1 MSIEIVQSLPED
13 QWRAYVDQH
22 PSGSIYHTP
31 EMYAVFQRSLGYH
44 PELWAALEQGRIMA
58 LMTPVQVC
66 ISNSPLRYL
75 TSRSI
80 LYGGVLCEDTPAGQA
95 ALAELL
101 HAYQRAT
108 ARKALFTEIRNLV
121 YTETLQP
128 ILHQAGFRFEDH
140 LNYWINLDRPATEIF
155 ENIGHR
161 TRKNIRRGLRRNEVT
176 IETVSRRDQIPVC
189 YQLTQRVFQNVR
201 VPLADISLF
210 YAAFDLLYPKEMIHF
225 TLAIIEGQPAAV
237 SVELGYRQVLIGWFS
252 GLDRNF
258 SAYLPNELL
267 MWHKLEWGSKQGY
280 RLYDFG
286 GAGKPDEKYG
296 VRDFKAKFGGEL
308 VNLGRNTWVP
318 YPPLLT
324 LSKLGYS
331 ILRRFLYSRD

>member
-1 MSIEIVQSLPED
+1 MTLEIVQSLPED

-22 PSGSIYHTP
+22 PHGSIFHTP
-31 EMYAVFQRSLGYH
+31 DMYAVYQRAHGYQ
-44 PELWAALEQGRIMA
+44 PELWAALEQGRILA
-58 LMTPVQVC
+58 LMTPVNVC
-66 ISNSPLRYL
+66 LSNSPLRYL

-80 LYGGVLCEDTPAGQA
+80 VYGGVLCEDTPAGQA

-101 HAYQRAT
+101 HAYQSDA

-121 YTETLQP
+121 HTETLQP

-140 LNYWINLDRPATEIF
+140 LNYWINLDRPTAEIF
-155 ENIGHR
+155 ESIGQR
-161 TRKNIRRGLRRNEVT
+161 TRRNLRRGLRRGLVT
-176 IETVSRRDQIPVC
+176 VEAMTQRELMPVC
-189 YQLTQRVFQNVR
+189 YQLMQRVYQNAH

-210 YAAFDLLYPKEMIHF
+210 YAAYDLLCPKKMIHF
-225 TLAIIEGQPAAV
+225 SLARFEDQPVAV
-237 SVELGYRQVLIGWFS
+237 SVELSYRHVLFGWFS
-252 GLDRNF
+252 GLDRSY
-258 SAYLPNELL
+258 SAYVPNELL
-267 MWHKLEWGSKQGY
+267 MWYILEWGAKRGY
-280 RLYDFG
+280 RLFDFG
-286 GAGKPDEKYG
+286 GAGKPDERYG

-331 ILRRFLYSRD
+331 ILRRFLYAR